1 MFAPWQRF
9 GAEGT
14 EVVKETGFLA
24 RYRGREGELQQ
35 FSTKFFRGLG
45 PAHPAL
51 DGTPYNLYRAPR
63 EPSAT
68 SGDESGESGERVAT
82 RGAAALAARL
92 HCLVPEARLIVTFRD
107 PVARTFSDYLFF
119 ARLMHERDRRWC
131 FDRADGFAPTA
142 AHFDRAM
149 RRQLPALARCL
160 RGTDGHD
167 PLARETCS
175 RLWDAQLTKFPLQV
189 RGRSLSLLSIFPL
202 LTACDRARAHV

>member
-9 GAEGT
+9 GAEGRET
-14 EVVKETGFLA
+14 VKETGFLA

-35 FSTKFFRGLG
+35 FANKFFRGLG

-63 EPSAT
+63 EPR
-68 SGDESGESGERVAT
+68 GESAAAPTRGESAAPPT
-82 RGAAALAARL
+82 LGAAALAARL

-131 FDRADGFAPTA
+131 FDRADAFAPSA

-160 RGTDGHD
+160 RGADAGD
-167 PLARETCS
+167 ALARETCG
-175 RLWDAQLTKFPLQV
+175 RLWDAQLSKFPLQV
-189 RGRSLSLLSIFPL
+189 RDSNAP
-202 LTACDRARAHV
+202 